1 MSVCSEC
8 GTFGTV
14 SPSDLSL
21 GRSLAFQ
28 EVVHEKNC
36 RLRLPLSSDR
46 DVSGVDANNA
56 TDQNQPSEC
65 DHCRCRR
72 LAAHAPAALLGCE
85 RNPAGRRLTAH
96 AAASLLACERNPA
109 GRRLTAHAAA
119 SLLGCE
125 RNPAGR
131 RLTAHAAASLLAC
144 ERNPAGRRLAAPAA
158 ASLLACE
165 RNPAGRRL

>member
-28 EVVHEKNC
+28 EVVHEKNY
-36 RLRLPLSSDR
+36 RLRLRLSSDR

-65 DHCRCRR
+65 DRCRCRR

-85 RNPAGRRLTAH
+85 RNPAGRRLATHASAPLLRAQSEHAGGCGNAGTA
-96 AAASLLACERNPA
+96 STCLRLKTPLAWYVYWP
-109 GRRLTAHAAA
+109 
-119 SLLGCE
+119 
-125 RNPAGR
+125 
-131 RLTAHAAASLLAC
+131 
-144 ERNPAGRRLAAPAA
+144 
-158 ASLLACE
+158 
-165 RNPAGRRL
+165 